1 MLSLCVCE
9 VIVCERW
16 YVTKLCVKLLCVC
29 ERWYVTKMGKRR
41 REEEEEA
48 GHPGYRIKNKN
59 PTQSFGEKQPKTI
72 SHPLFFIVFHYFHFF

>member
-1 MLSLCVCE
+1 MVCDKVVCE
-9 VIVCERW
+9 VIV
-16 YVTKLCVKLLCVC
+16 CVC

-72 SHPLFFIVFHYFHFF
+72 SHPLFFIVFHYFHFFLRS